1 MKCGQVSVCIN
12 YHVCSSN
19 TSCKY
24 LRCLC
29 FHQELDDQQRDQ
41 TVLRQAAFWQT
52 HTDQLVGHV
61 VAVDTVVK
69 LEESIA
75 DTEPESDGEGQVS
88 QDTSAKHDCKDIL
101 PVTHDSFSLSSED
114 KDRMNPT
121 NKYIM

>member
-1 MKCGQVSVCIN
+1 
-12 YHVCSSN
+12 
-19 TSCKY
+19 
-24 LRCLC
+24 LC

-41 TVLRQAAFWQT
+41 TALRQAAFWQT

-69 LEESIA
+69 LEESIT